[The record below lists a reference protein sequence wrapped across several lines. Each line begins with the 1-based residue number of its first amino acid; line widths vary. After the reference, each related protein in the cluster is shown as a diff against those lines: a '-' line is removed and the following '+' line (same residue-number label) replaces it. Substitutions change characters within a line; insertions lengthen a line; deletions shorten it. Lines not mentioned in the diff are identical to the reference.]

1 MCVRLIRTCNDD
13 VCASCMMY
21 VHVMYNNVH
30 IHVYIYVHTTYIHT
44 CICMYVNKYSAF
56 YEGSLRTHNE
66 PLGPGSS

>member
-1 MCVRLIRTCNDD
+1 MYD
-13 VCASCMMY
+13 VCTCG
-21 VHVMYNNVH
+21 
-30 IHVYIYVHTTYIHT
+30 T

>member
-1 MCVRLIRTCNDD
+1 MYMYHMCVRLIRTCNDD

-21 VHVMYNNVH
+21 VC
-30 IHVYIYVHTTYIHT
+30 T
-44 CICMYVNKYSAF
+44 CMSCMYVNKYSAF